1 MRKHGQ
7 AAGLKVTAAS
17 TTRPQIER
25 TGSRKRG
32 EAFLVRWQSPL
43 PGHGHGYG
51 EVVVAVGHGKTVL
64 NSGVW

>member
-1 MRKHGQ
+1 MRKQ

-32 EAFLVRWQSPL
+32 KHFWFDGSLHYPAMDMDMDMERWWL
-43 PGHGHGYG
+43 LL
-51 EVVVAVGHGKTVL
+51 AMGKL
-64 NSGVW
+64 C